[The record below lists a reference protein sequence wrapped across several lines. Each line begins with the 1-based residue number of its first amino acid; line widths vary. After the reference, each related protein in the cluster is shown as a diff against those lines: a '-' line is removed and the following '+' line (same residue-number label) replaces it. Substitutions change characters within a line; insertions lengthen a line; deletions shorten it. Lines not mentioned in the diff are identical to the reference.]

1 MNGGREV
8 LAARGEQQTTTT
20 NNCCPEQRLLSSDS
34 CLVLL
39 VGSIHSLEKAKALET
54 ALRPSKPRRPHSIV
68 HSLTQAGRQD
78 ISGSCK
84 ISGPPLLPLLPRRL
98 RRLVVLLLLLLLLL
112 VLGLVLLP
120 LLRDGGPLLQRP
132 SRPFFRCCRAACL
145 ADGHRAHHD
154 TRRRR
159 SGLGAAAASDRR
171 YVKRTKASAAAGE
184 VTRAPL
190 RAAGAQ
196 REAVPLPRAVVR
208 GGQARRRC
216 RQAEH

>member
-1 MNGGREV
+1 MDGWREV

-20 NNCCPEQRLLSSDS
+20 NNCCCPEQRLLSSDS

-68 HSLTQAGRQD
+68 HSGRQARYFRKLQN
-78 ISGSCK
+78 IW
-84 ISGPPLLPLLPRRL
+84 
-98 RRLVVLLLLLLLLL
+98 RRLVVVVLLLL

-171 YVKRTKASAAAGE
+171 YV
-184 VTRAPL
+184 
-190 RAAGAQ
+190 
-196 REAVPLPRAVVR
+196 
-208 GGQARRRC
+208 
-216 RQAEH
+216 